1 MKSYFT
7 LLVFLLLFNIIDS
20 LYIYIDPREKKCLTE
35 YRLAN
40 SSYDLIYYVSGQ
52 EEENNIA
59 TIEDNNGNI
68 ISKIMNK
75 KNNKFSH
82 RVQKDGELKF
92 CFENL
97 ASSKVTLSFV
107 FDYGTNEYSAISIK
121 TIENFVTVVDNLE
134 KKLKQLQF
142 NIRNSAVRK
151 KAHFNIADSIRKK
164 INIYAIAKIG
174 FLILFSIFQL
184 MMITSIFNNV
194 KVVKQINVN
203 ANSENRPLKAKNIN
217 ETPDFL

>member
-7 LLVFLLLFNIIDS
+7 LLIFLLSLNLIDS
-20 LYIYIDPREKKCLTE
+20 LYIYIEPREKKCLTE

-40 SSYDLIYYVSGQ
+40 SSYDLVYYVSGQ

-75 KNNKFSH
+75 KNDKFSH
-82 RVQKDGELKF
+82 KVQKDGELKF

-107 FDYGTNEYSAISIK
+107 FDYGTNDYSAISIK
-121 TIENFVTVVDNLE
+121 TIENFVYVVDNLE
-134 KKLKQLQF
+134 KKLKKLQF

-203 ANSENRPLKAKNIN
+203 SENRPLKAKNIN

>member
-52 EEENNIA
+52 EEESNIA

-68 ISKIMNK
+68 ISKVMNK
-75 KNNKFSH
+75 KNNRLSH
-82 RVQKDGELKF
+82 RVQQDGELKF

-194 KVVKQINVN
+194 KVIKQINVN

-217 ETPDFL
+217 DTPDFL

>member
-7 LLVFLLLFNIIDS
+7 LLIFLLLLNLIDS
-20 LYIYIDPREKKCLTE
+20 LYIYIEPREKKCLTE

-40 SSYDLIYYVSGQ
+40 SSYDLVYYVSGQ

-75 KNNKFSH
+75 KNDKFSH
-82 RVQKDGELKF
+82 KVQKDGELKF

-121 TIENFVTVVDNLE
+121 TIENFVYVVDNLE
-134 KKLKQLQF
+134 KKLKKLQF

-203 ANSENRPLKAKNIN
+203 SENRPLKAKNIN

>member
-68 ISKIMNK
+68 ISKVMNK
-75 KNNKFSH
+75 KNNRLSH
-82 RVQKDGELKF
+82 RVQQDGELKF

>member
-1 MKSYFT
+1 MKLYFT

-68 ISKIMNK
+68 ISKVMNK
-75 KNNKFSH
+75 KNNRLSH
-82 RVQKDGELKF
+82 RVQQDGELKF

-217 ETPDFL
+217 DTPDFL

>member
-68 ISKIMNK
+68 ISKVMNK
-75 KNNKFSH
+75 KNNRLSH
-82 RVQKDGELKF
+82 RVQQDGELKF

-217 ETPDFL
+217 DTPDFL

>member
-1 MKSYFT
+1 MKEYFT
-7 LLVFLLLFNIIDS
+7 LLIILLLLNLTDS

-40 SSYDLIYYVSGQ
+40 STYDLVYYVSGQ
-52 EEENNIA
+52 EEESNIA
-59 TIEDNNGNI
+59 TIEENNGNVLY
-68 ISKIMNK
+68 KIMNK
-75 KNNKFSH
+75 KNHKFSH
-82 RVQKDGELKF
+82 KIQKDGELKF

-97 ASSKVTLSFV
+97 ASTKVTLSFE
-107 FDYGTNEYSAISIK
+107 FDYGTDDYSVISIK
-121 TIENFVTVVDNLE
+121 TIENFVHVVDNLE
-134 KKLKQLQF
+134 KKLKKLQF

-203 ANSENRPLKAKNIN
+203 SENRPLKSKNIN
-217 ETPDFL
+217 DTPDFL

>member
-7 LLVFLLLFNIIDS
+7 FLIFLLLLNFIDS

-40 SSYDLIYYVSGQ
+40 SSYDLVYYVSGQ
-52 EEENNIA
+52 EEESNIA
-59 TIEDNNGNI
+59 TIEENNGNV
-68 ISKIMNK
+68 ISKTMNQK
-75 KNNKFSH
+75 SHKFSH
-82 RVQKDGELKF
+82 KVQKDGELKF

-97 ASSKVTLSFV
+97 ASSKVTLSFE
-107 FDYGTNEYSAISIK
+107 FDYGTNDYSVISIK
-121 TIENFVTVVDNLE
+121 TIENFVHVVDNLE
-134 KKLKQLQF
+134 KKLKKLQF

-203 ANSENRPLKAKNIN
+203 SENRPLKSKNIN
-217 ETPDFL
+217 DTPDFL

>member
-1 MKSYFT
+1 MKSYFA

-68 ISKIMNK
+68 ISKVMNK
-75 KNNKFSH
+75 KNNRLSH
-82 RVQKDGELKF
+82 RVQQDGELKF

-217 ETPDFL
+217 DTPDFL

>member
-7 LLVFLLLFNIIDS
+7 LLVFLLLFNIINS

-68 ISKIMNK
+68 ISKVMNK
-75 KNNKFSH
+75 KNNRLSH
-82 RVQKDGELKF
+82 RVQQDGELKF

-217 ETPDFL
+217 DTPDFL

>member
-1 MKSYFT
+1 MRRSWH
-7 LLVFLLLFNIIDS
+7 
-20 LYIYIDPREKKCLTE
+20 
-35 YRLAN
+35 
-40 SSYDLIYYVSGQ
+40 VSGQ
-52 EEENNIA
+52 EEETNIA
-59 TIEDNNGNI
+59 TIEDNNGHI
-68 ISKIMNK
+68 LSKIMNK

-82 RVQKDGELKF
+82 RIEKDGELKF

-97 ASSKVTLSFV
+97 ASSKVTLSFE
-107 FDYGTNEYSAISIK
+107 FDYGTNDYSVISIK
-121 TIENFVTVVDNLE
+121 TIENFVHVVDNLE
-134 KKLKQLQF
+134 KKLKKLQF

-194 KVVKQINVN
+194 KVVKQINI
-203 ANSENRPLKAKNIN
+203 NSETKPLKAKNIN
-217 ETPDFL
+217 EIPDFL

>member
-7 LLVFLLLFNIIDS
+7 LLVFVLLFNIIDS
-20 LYIYIDPREKKCLTE
+20 FYIYIDPREKKCLTE

-68 ISKIMNK
+68 ISKVMNK
-75 KNNKFSH
+75 KNNRLSH
-82 RVQKDGELKF
+82 RVQQDGELKF

-107 FDYGTNEYSAISIK
+107 FDYGANEYSAISIK

-217 ETPDFL
+217 DTPDFL

>member
-7 LLVFLLLFNIIDS
+7 LLIFLLLLNLIDS

-40 SSYDLIYYVSGQ
+40 SSYDLVYYVSGQ

-75 KNNKFSH
+75 KNDKFSH
-82 RVQKDGELKF
+82 KVQKDGELKF

-107 FDYGTNEYSAISIK
+107 FDYGTNDYSAISIK
-121 TIENFVTVVDNLE
+121 TIENFVYVVDNLE
-134 KKLKQLQF
+134 KKLKKLQF

-203 ANSENRPLKAKNIN
+203 SENRPLKAKNIN